1 MRISDWSSDVCSSDL
16 RPHAECD
23 RACVSPSG
31 ALIKRAHDLTV
42 EATDTARTAV
52 GHERHVARLP
62 RLETHGRAGGNV
74 EPKQIG
80 RRSWRERGCK
90 DCMDPVV
97 GGSFKK
103 KKREKE

>member
-74 EPKQIG
+74 EPKTLRLRAIDV
-80 RRSWRERGCK
+80 ERAVRFGEDRK
-90 DCMDPVV
+90 SVA
-97 GGSFKK
+97 
-103 KKREKE
+103 